1 MKIIDAHSHIDYI
14 THKIQP
20 WVVGTVVCATKESD
34 WNNLI
39 DMGHMDDC
47 LYCAFG
53 IHPWFIDTVDMGYES
68 RLEQLLK
75 TDSNYM
81 VGEIGIDK
89 NRPDMDRQI
98 DIFTRQFDVAIKLK
112 RCVFIHCVGAWDK
125 TLHML
130 KQYKKSD
137 LPIMIFHAFNG
148 DENVIKHLIKNYG
161 DKIYFSFGKNALCG
175 ENRRITQID
184 DDKILV
190 ESDGKSD
197 SNLVD
202 IVNKIMDL
210 KNNENMPEIIYNN
223 MQRILHHE

>member
-14 THKIQP
+14 SHKIQP
-20 WVVGTVVCATKESD
+20 NVVGTVVCATKESE

-39 DMGHMDDC
+39 DIGHQDDRV
-47 LYCAFG
+47 YCAFG
-53 IHPWFIDTVDMGYES
+53 IHPWFIDMVDMGYES

-89 NRPDMDRQI
+89 NHLDMDRQI
-98 DIFTRQFDVAIKLK
+98 DIFTRQFDVAIKMQ
-112 RCVFIHCVGAWDK
+112 RNVFVHCVGAWDK
-125 TLHML
+125 MLHIL

-137 LPIMIFHAFNG
+137 LPIIIFHGFMG
-148 DENVIKHLIKNYG
+148 DENVVKHLIKNYG
-161 DKIYFSFGKNALCG
+161 DKIYFSFGKNALYG

-184 DDKILV
+184 YNKILV
-190 ESDGKSD
+190 ESDGKFD

-202 IVNKIMDL
+202 VMNKIIDL
-210 KNNENMPEIIYNN
+210 KNNKNIPEIIYNN
-223 MQRILHHE
+223 TQRVLHHE